1 VDKAGSVAQLPLT
14 GLVATAT
21 NLKSIVDGS
30 HDVATLL
37 VAMSSAVAASVQL
50 VHMLEKLALQPSFK
64 DKVRVVRFDVQK
76 DARMAQALQ
85 IQNVPTTLAM
95 VGGQTV
101 DAFEMVPSPA
111 EIEALLKRLADSVRG
126 TGAAAAQDD
135 AIVEH
140 LARIT
145 DTLDGPARDAA
156 AAKQLLASLMNQGF
170 QLSEEQQFTAL
181 ALLLRSCV
189 ALGELDEAREVDRA
203 VNGKERIFPAVL
215 RARKTL
221 ELATLPE
228 FADDGSPL
236 VAACN
241 QVLGKW
247 RRGEY
252 EAAANDALKLVAQ
265 DKRWN
270 DGATK
275 RLALLILDTLTP
287 EQALPL
293 RRRLQNMLFL

>member
-1 VDKAGSVAQLPLT
+1 MT

-21 NLKSIVDGS
+21 NLKSIVEAS
-30 HDVATLL
+30 RDVATLL
-37 VAMSSAVAASVQL
+37 VAMSSGVASSVQL
-50 VHMLEKLALQPSFK
+50 VSLLEKLALQPAFK
-64 DKVRVVRFDVQK
+64 DKIRVVRFDVQK
-76 DARMAQALQ
+76 DPRLAQALQ

-95 VGGQTV
+95 VAGQTV
-101 DAFEMVPSPA
+101 DAFEMVPPPA
-111 EIEALLKRLADSVRG
+111 EIEAFLKRLADSVKG
-126 TGAAAAQDD
+126 TGSAAAQDD
-135 AIVEH
+135 AILEH

-145 DTLDGPARDAA
+145 DTLDGAARDAA
-156 AAKQLLASLMNQGF
+156 AAKQLIASLMNQGF

-181 ALLLRSCV
+181 ALLLRCCV

-203 VNGKERIFPAVL
+203 VNGKERIFPVVL

-221 ELATLPE
+221 ELATLPD
-228 FADDGSPL
+228 FAATDDGSPL

-247 RRGEY
+247 RRGEH
-252 EAAANDALKLVAQ
+252 EAAAHDALKLVAQ

-275 RLALLILDTLTP
+275 RLALLICDTLDAQT
-287 EQALPL
+287 ALPL
-293 RRRLQNMLFL
+293 RRKLQNMLFM